1 MDKTSD
7 NRRRK
12 YWFGGKWSEG
22 QDAAFEAALDTTQ
35 WELGSADDWD
45 AYWFTGMPEPR
56 VFKALEPGK
65 SVNHI
70 PGNNGLT
77 VKSLLY
83 QSLLKARKRL
93 EGHKL
98 AERFDFF
105 PRGYSMPEDYFDLQ
119 EAADKKPDKLWIQK
133 PKGLSRGRGIQVLE
147 DAALAPKGEDW
158 MVQEYLHRP
167 HLYNG
172 HKYVL
177 RCYVVVRSV
186 DPLRVY
192 WYKEGFAKLAS
203 EPYSTDPGSLKN
215 LFVHLTNPDVNE
227 ENEEAPASVVFI
239 PFSKYRQWLRD
250 QGHDDQRIF
259 QDLED
264 LIVLTMMSARERMR
278 QRIETTG
285 VDSDGCYELF
295 GLDCMVDADLKPWI
309 LECNL
314 SPSLDVCSGPEDGG
328 IDEARIKRQLVVDL
342 VSMIGANEERPDWSA
357 LNFDERIKAEWDWE
371 KSRIG
376 DYRCVFPGEDPSRY
390 LTSFPVPRY
399 SDLVL
404 AEYVAGALAPE
415 IELAPN
421 EVEEFVS
428 GDALALYARTVH
440 QFFVPN
446 ETAAFIWLQLAEGL
460 KPSQIIDHL
469 AAQAPIPKHQIARDV
484 WDTLADWGQK
494 GLVRLADQHPQKSP
508 KQADYEDQ
516 WVGEV
521 PVQTGAGAYLIQY
534 THDPVGRRLALLVGE
549 TPSNAGAD
557 EGKKISIVKGAQG
570 YTILR
575 DARII
580 ASDVRLSRIA
590 PLLTD
595 EFLKDESE
603 HCSEHIVLRAGLIA
617 CDQANY
623 LIIGRGAG
631 ALLAVLAKRCGG
643 HQIAGAVALDS
654 AAAGLRPLPIPV
666 WVPDTF
672 VADADCRS
680 ALDLSDTLHEATL
693 GHPVRHLAARGA
705 GDRQSLVID
714 RIIIAELGEKEDAT
728 VVEIGAS
735 DVLPELWAQKVGTTG
750 DPAQLVAW
758 VGGLPVHRVRFSDP
772 HAAVDLL

>member
-1 MDKTSD
+1 MDKTS
-7 NRRRK
+7 NKRRRK

-22 QDAAFEAALDTTQ
+22 QDAAFEAALDSAQ
-35 WELGSADDWD
+35 WELGTADDWD
-45 AYWFTGMPEPR
+45 AYWFTGMPETR

-65 SVNHI
+65 TVNHI

-93 EGHKL
+93 DGHKL

-105 PRGYSMPEDYFDLQ
+105 PRVYSMPEDYFDLQ
-119 EAADKKPDKLWIQK
+119 EAADKNPNKLWIQK

-177 RCYVVVRSV
+177 RCYVVIQSV

-203 EPYSTDPGSLKN
+203 EPYSTDPTSLKN

-227 ENEEAPASVVFI
+227 ENEDAPASVVFI

-250 QGHDDQRIF
+250 QGHDDKRIF

-357 LNFDERIKAEWDWE
+357 LTFDERIEAEWDWE
-371 KSRIG
+371 QSRIG

-404 AEYVAGALAPE
+404 AEHVGCSPMPE
-415 IELAPN
+415 IELVPN

-428 GDALALYARTVH
+428 GDALALYARTVR

-446 ETAAFIWLQLAEGL
+446 ETATFIWLQLAEGL
-460 KPSQIIDHL
+460 KPSQIIDQL
-469 AAQAPIPKHQIARDV
+469 AAQAPVPKHQIARDV
-484 WDTLADWGQK
+484 WNTLADWGQK
-494 GLVRLADQHPQKSP
+494 GLVRLSDQQPQKSR
-508 KQADYEDQ
+508 KSEDNGDQ
-516 WVGEV
+516 WVGETH
-521 PVQTGAGAYLIQY
+521 VQTQAAAYLIQY
-534 THDPVGRRLALLVGE
+534 THDPIGRRLELLADA
-549 TPSNAGAD
+549 TPNSLAED
-557 EGKKISIVKGAQG
+557 VQKISIVKGAQG
-570 YTILR
+570 YTVLR
-575 DARII
+575 DTRII
-580 ASDVRLSRIA
+580 ASDVRLSRIV
-590 PLLTD
+590 PLLAD
-595 EFLKDESE
+595 ELLMDESE
-603 HCSEHIVLRAGLIA
+603 HRPDRIVLRAGFVA

-623 LIIGRGAG
+623 LIIGRGGG
-631 ALLAVLAKRCGG
+631 ALIAALAQRCGG
-643 HQIAGAVALDS
+643 QQIAGAVVLDR
-654 AAAGLRPLPIPV
+654 AAAGLWPLPIPV

-672 VADADCRS
+672 AADADCRS
-680 ALDLSDTLHEATL
+680 SLGLSDTLHEARL
-693 GHPVRHLAARGA
+693 GYPVRHLAARGA
-705 GDRQSLVID
+705 CDGQSLAVD
-714 RIIIAELGEKEDAT
+714 RILIAESSEDMDGTAT
-728 VVEIGAS
+728 EISVA
-735 DVLPELWAQKVGTTG
+735 DLLPDLWAQKIGTSG

-758 VGGLPVHRVRFSDP
+758 LNGLPVHRVQYSDP
-772 HAAVDLL
+772 IAAAELL